1 MFIYIYRIRQD
12 MQYLLKIKN
21 KKIFIKLEEANLL
34 KVKKKI
40 CKFLNIKLQK
50 NIFKATLAGKI
61 WRGDRLSADRSKK
74 GEYIKKISNN
84 NWKNY
89 FLHREILLFSLIYKD
104 YKKFGYK
111 LYGLKFSEKVK
122 CYLSIFNLFSFEK
135 YVFKHNKNVT
145 NFNNIKYFIFR
156 ILYFLLIVYL

>member
-1 MFIYIYRIRQD
+1 MR
-12 MQYLLKIKN
+12 
-21 KKIFIKLEEANLL
+21 
-34 KVKKKI
+34 
-40 CKFLNIKLQK
+40 K
-50 NIFKATLAGKI
+50 NILFLI
-61 WRGDRLSADRSKK
+61 LLLLLSLTS
-74 GEYIKKISNN
+74 GSCKKISNN

-111 LYGLKFSEKVK
+111 LYGLKFSDKVK

-135 YVFKHNKNVT
+135 YVFKYNKNVT

-156 ILYFLLIVYL
+156 ILYFLLIFLKLDFIIKNKHLS